1 MYIPFKASTGKNKPN
16 TLINNEYKCPFCDR
30 NELRSEGRVIKETED
45 FVLVGNKY
53 PVMANT
59 FPTVLVEHTSCDE
72 HIGTYSIEY
81 LTKLLDFALDYYYE
95 LKETNKYK
103 SIVLFKNHG
112 IFSGG
117 SIKHPHMQ
125 IIGFEED
132 DYTEN
137 LSPRD
142 FEGETILSN
151 NIIDWNIS
159 SKPRSE
165 FYEINLTLK
174 DTKCIDTLSTHL
186 QKSVNFVLE
195 ELNPKFKCF
204 NLAFYIEEDTIKI
217 KLISRVPTSVLL
229 LGYGIHQTPDNLIDV
244 AQILRTF

>member
-1 MYIPFKASTGKNKPN
+1 MHIPFKASTGKSKPN
-16 TLINNEYKCPFCDR
+16 TLLNNEYKCPFCNRD
-30 NELRSEGRVIKETED
+30 ELRSEGRVIKETED
-45 FVLVGNKY
+45 FILVRNKY

-81 LTKLLDFALDYYYE
+81 LNKLLDFAFDYYFQ
-95 LKETNKYK
+95 LKESNKYR
-103 SIVLFKNHG
+103 SIILFKNHG

-125 IIGFEED
+125 VIGFEKN
-132 DYTEN
+132 DYAEN
-137 LSPRD
+137 LSPSD

-151 NIIDWNIS
+151 NAIDWNIS

-165 FYEINLTLK
+165 LYEINLILK
-174 DTKCIDTLSTHL
+174 DTKRIDILSKYL

-195 ELNPKFKCF
+195 QLNPKFKCF
-204 NLAFYIEEDTIKI
+204 NLAFYIEEDTIKV
-217 KLISRVPTSVLL
+217 KLFSRGPTSVLL
-229 LGYGIHQTPDNLIDV
+229 LGFGIHQTPDNLSEV
-244 AQILRTF
+244 AERLKNF